1 ALTGSKVRRYLSSL
15 NHHFSNNSILKS
27 ELRILKTL
35 DHCLPVYSPLTYVET
50 VLEILGF
57 NAGTQVKFLHEI
69 SIKLLDLVYI
79 LHEEIYTKLL
89 LVATGETYRS
99 VNHRHKLAVLA
110 SDFML
115 LASAVIAAAAFVLDE
130 QSSDGIVSHL
140 SNITQIPEADIL
152 DFATIVVEK
161 AIQ

>member
-1 ALTGSKVRRYLSSL
+1 MDMRISLSKFTLFKLS
-15 NHHFSNNSILKS
+15 
-27 ELRILKTL
+27 
-35 DHCLPVYSPLTYVET
+35 
-50 VLEILGF
+50 GF

-99 VNHRHKLAVLA
+99 VNHRHQLAVLA

-115 LASAVIAAAAFVLDE
+115 LACAVISAAGFMVDE
-130 QSSDGIVSHL
+130 QASDGVCFSKIRYLLYNSLRLVMFLFMFMNLRS
-140 SNITQIPEADIL
+140 
-152 DFATIVVEK
+152 
-161 AIQ
+161 